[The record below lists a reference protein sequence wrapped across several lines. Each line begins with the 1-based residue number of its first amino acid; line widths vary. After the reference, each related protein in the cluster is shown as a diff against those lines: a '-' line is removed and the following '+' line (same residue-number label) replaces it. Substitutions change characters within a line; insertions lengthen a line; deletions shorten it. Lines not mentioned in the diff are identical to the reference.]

1 MNIDLA
7 FDTLVDLPFEKVLEG
22 IKKIKDKNK
31 RLREKGDKMMKRFDE
46 CIDLLGSH
54 YKLNKELREIVERKT
69 KKISMLREENSSLSI
84 IIDDLSIV
92 NNDLEK
98 ENKILWSEKKTEC
111 SESATECSESVTE
124 CGCCCGDLEECDCSC
139 NCDCHEDIKR
149 EMLYKDLAEKEEKIK
164 VFLTQIERLKNE
176 NKKLK
181 KKQVFIFRAPTS
193 P

>member
-1 MNIDLA
+1 MDIDLA
-7 FDTLVDLPFEKVLEG
+7 LDTLADLPFERVLEA
-22 IKKIKDKNK
+22 IKKVKEENK
-31 RLREKGDKMMKRFDE
+31 RLKEKADRLLTRFDE

-54 YKLNKELREIVERKT
+54 YKLNKELREVGERKT
-69 KKISMLREENSSLSI
+69 KEISSLSEENSSLSI
-84 IIDDLSIV
+84 IIDDLTII

-111 SESATECSESVTE
+111 SESTIEGMTECD
-124 CGCCCGDLEECDCSC
+124 CCCSELDECDCSC
-139 NCDCHEDIKR
+139 NCDCHGDSKKET
-149 EMLYKDLAEKEEKIK
+149 LYHDLAEKEEKIK

-176 NKKLK
+176 NKELK